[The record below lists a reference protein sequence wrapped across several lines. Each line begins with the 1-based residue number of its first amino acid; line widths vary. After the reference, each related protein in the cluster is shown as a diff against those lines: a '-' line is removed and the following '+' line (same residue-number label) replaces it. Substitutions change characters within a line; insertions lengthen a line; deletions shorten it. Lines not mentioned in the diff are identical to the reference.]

1 MGPGSAVHGEGALH
15 RVPDTAQAEAQI
27 KTGPEAPFKCHRKAG
42 PALLDL
48 GFAELDMLAR
58 DRIVLLLHKLVGHR
72 ARILLGDVVEAGIRR
87 GNELDL
93 DGDRLG
99 HLQILDVWNRRR
111 PIGGALFAG
120 QPSLDR
126 SKVKDFGSQ
135 IDPGFGRLTLKEAVC
150 G

>member
-111 PIGGALFAG
+111 PIGERYLPGNLASIAPKSRISGA
-120 QPSLDR
+120 
-126 SKVKDFGSQ
+126 K
-135 IDPGFGRLTLKEAVC
+135 LTPDL
-150 G
+150 GD